1 MSVTPSSTVVG
12 IFRDRT
18 MAEQAIEAL
27 YDAGFHREQIRYSM
41 PDSAGGFF
49 ADLKNMFMGTTPS
62 DTDGDHLANDLSDIG
77 LSDEEAQYY
86 TNEYNNGNTILTV
99 QAADREQEALSIL
112 HQHGAY
118 NARVSPGSFSR
129 TTDDRQQSSHD
140 HQQDNYPA
148 SEQGTDIEDWETQ
161 RLPRTVE
168 EHSTNSEQY
177 DRAYVEH
184 EQVYQA
190 SPSEPVEDHLET
202 HPSQATDV
210 TTGHDANYQEA
221 QQATATPSE
230 HDADFQE
237 ARSNGSMPEHD
248 ADYATVQSGV
258 VAPEHNPAY
267 QVSQANGTA
276 SEHGD
281 EFQRLQEQIR
291 VLQQQ
296 LEDARN
302 QLRGAKE
309 HETHLQTM
317 REREQQLQASRQQ
330 VQDLQ
335 AELEA
340 TLAEL
345 RETQA
350 RIGQYQSATG

>member
-12 IFRDRT
+12 IFRDRA

-62 DTDGDHLANDLSDIG
+62 DTNGDHLADDLTDVG
-77 LSDEEAQYY
+77 LSDEESQYY
-86 TNEYNNGNTILTV
+86 ADEYANGNTILTV
-99 QAADREQEALSIL
+99 QAADREQEVLSIL

-118 NARVSPGSFSR
+118 NSRVSPGSFRQANDDGQQPSH
-129 TTDDRQQSSHD
+129 DDRPDKHTT
-140 HQQDNYPA
+140 
-148 SEQGTDIEDWETQ
+148 SEQENDIEDWETQ

-168 EHSTNSEQY
+168 EHPANTDQHNGA
-177 DRAYVEH
+177 DAEH
-184 EQVYQA
+184 EQAYRA
-190 SPSEPVEDHLET
+190 SPSGSASDHPET
-202 HPSQATDV
+202 YASQATA
-210 TTGHDANYQEA
+210 TTSEHDANYQEA
-221 QQATATPSE
+221 
-230 HDADFQE
+230 
-237 ARSNGSMPEHD
+237 RSNEAMPEHHT
-248 ADYATVQSGV
+248 DYATTPSGV
-258 VAPEHNPAY
+258 IAPEHNPAY
-267 QVSQANGTA
+267 QASQTNGAA

-281 EFQRLQEQIR
+281 EFQRLQEQSR
-291 VLQQQ
+291 ALRQQ
-296 LEDARN
+296 LEDAKN
-302 QLRGAKE
+302 QLQSAKE

-317 REREQQLQASRQQ
+317 REREQQLQSSRQQ

-350 RIGQYQSATG
+350 RIGQHQSVNG